1 MSSEANVVK
10 DLLDRGLRPI
20 QADMD
25 RFAAGLRATNT
36 ASDRPPASAFR
47 ALHAARDHALA
58 AQKALL
64 AVSHIYL
71 IPGGAQA
78 VRTFKYLAD
87 GLSAVDRG
95 LASTGTTAAHAFTDA
110 RSLLARS
117 SAEFRKADR
126 VLGCPYGCQQ
136 KTIPTTFRIGLQ

>member
-1 MSSEANVVK
+1 VSSEANVVR

-25 RFAAGLRATNT
+25 RFATGLDATT
-36 ASDRPPASAFR
+36 AASDQPPAAAFR

-95 LASTGTTAAHAFTDA
+95 LGSTGATSARAFSDA
-110 RSLLARS
+110 RGLLARS

-126 VLGCPYGCQQ
+126 VLGCPYGCAQ
-136 KTIPTTFRIGLQ
+136 KPIPTTFRIGLK

>member
-10 DLLDRGLRPI
+10 DLLDRGLAPI

-25 RFAAGLRATNT
+25 RFAAGLRATT
-36 ASDRPPASAFR
+36 TGSDRPPASAFR

-64 AVSHIYL
+64 GVSHVYL
-71 IPGGAQA
+71 IQGGAQA

-95 LASTGTTAAHAFTDA
+95 LGSTGATAAKAFGDA
-110 RSLLARS
+110 RTLLARS

-126 VLGCPYGCQQ
+126 ALGCPYGCDQ
-136 KTIPTTFRIGLQ
+136 KPIPTTFRIGVQ